1 MVDTLWIDG
10 VDGGHTVDGVDG
22 GHTVRI
28 QYTVVHGKVP

>member
-1 MVDTLWIDG
+1 VDGGHTVDG